1 MGTHSPETIHPV
13 AAGFEA
19 SICKRG
25 DSNTTL
31 RKEFSYGSEGSPESL
46 LIKLIHDGLR
56 GCRSMNRKDSQRG
69 CKDAIGLLID
79 QMLDD
84 SQPKELTF
92 KIPSNDF
99 DFLPMV
105 PNVRG
110 KV

>member
-1 MGTHSPETIHPV
+1 
-13 AAGFEA
+13 
-19 SICKRG
+19 
-25 DSNTTL
+25 
-31 RKEFSYGSEGSPESL
+31 
-46 LIKLIHDGLR
+46 
-56 GCRSMNRKDSQRG
+56 MNRKDSQRG
-69 CKDAIGLLID
+69 CNDATGLLID

-84 SQPKELTF
+84 WQPKELTF

>member
-1 MGTHSPETIHPV
+1 
-13 AAGFEA
+13 
-19 SICKRG
+19 
-25 DSNTTL
+25 
-31 RKEFSYGSEGSPESL
+31 
-46 LIKLIHDGLR
+46 
-56 GCRSMNRKDSQRG
+56 MNRKDSQRG
-69 CKDAIGLLID
+69 CKDATGLLID